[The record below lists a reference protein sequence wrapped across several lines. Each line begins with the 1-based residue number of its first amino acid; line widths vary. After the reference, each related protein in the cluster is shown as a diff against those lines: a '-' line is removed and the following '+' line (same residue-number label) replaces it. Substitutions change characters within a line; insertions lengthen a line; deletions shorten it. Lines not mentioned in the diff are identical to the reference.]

1 VVSDVST
8 SVVAARPRLQ
18 VAKLRDLALLPA
30 IVVLLVVGFIASP
43 TFLTGGNLL
52 NVVQQQSELG
62 LVVLGEALVLIV
74 GKMDLSLESTLGFAP
89 ALAMVLVLPTS
100 EHGLGLGLPQWTA
113 LPVCLL
119 AGVVIGAINA
129 FLVLRLQLSGFIITL
144 GMLITIRG
152 VQQGLTVGQSL
163 SSTAMPSLY
172 YLGSAV
178 WFGVNASIW
187 IFVALFVVAIVF
199 MGYFRHGRSL
209 YAIGG
214 NEAAAKAAG
223 IRSTKVTAIVL
234 IVASVLAAL
243 AGAMMVGHYGSVTAS
258 QGSGWIFNAFAAA
271 VLGGVSL
278 NGGKGT
284 LFGAMCGVLMLG
296 LVQNILTLAHVN
308 VYWIGAINGAII
320 IGALVLARLTSGKAQ
335 D

>member
-8 SVVAARPRLQ
+8 PLAAARPRVWL
-18 VAKLRDLALLPA
+18 ARFRDLALLPA
-30 IVVLLVVGFIASP
+30 ILVLLVVGFIASP
-43 TFLTGGNLL
+43 IFLTTGNLL
-52 NVVQQQSELG
+52 NVMQQQSELG
-62 LVVLGEALVLIV
+62 LLVLGEALVLIV
-74 GKMDLSLESTLGFAP
+74 GKMDLSLESTIGFAP
-89 ALAMVLVLPTS
+89 ALVLPTS
-100 EHGLGLGLPQWTA
+100 QNGLGVGLPGWTA

-119 AGVVIGAINA
+119 LGAVIGAINA
-129 FLVLRLQLSGFIITL
+129 FLVLKLQLSAFIVTL

-152 VQQGLTVGQSL
+152 VQQGTTVGQTLFNAPPSL
-163 SSTAMPSLY
+163 S
-172 YLGSAV
+172 YLGSAI
-178 WFGVNASIW
+178 WLGLHASIW
-187 IFVALFVVAIVF
+187 IFLALFVVAIVF
-199 MGYFRHGRSL
+199 VGYFRHGRSL

-223 IRSTKVTAIVL
+223 IRTTRVATIAL

-243 AGAMMVGHYGSVTAS
+243 AGAMMVGHYGSVSAS

-284 LFGAMCGVLMLG
+284 LFGALCGVLMLG

-308 VYWIGAINGAII
+308 PYWIGAINGAII
-320 IGALVLARLTSGKAQ
+320 LGALVLARLTTGRAQ

>member
-1 VVSDVST
+1 MSDVST
-8 SVVAARPRLQ
+8 PAVAARPRLQ
-18 VAKLRDLALLPA
+18 MARLRDLALLPA
-30 IVVLLVVGFIASP
+30 IVVLLAVGFIASP
-43 TFLTGGNLL
+43 IFLTSGNLL

-89 ALAMVLVLPTS
+89 ALAMVFVLPTS
-100 EHGLGLGLPQWTA
+100 EHGLGLGLPEWSA

-119 AGVVIGAINA
+119 VGGAIGAINA

-152 VQQGLTVGQSL
+152 VQQGLTHGQSL
-163 SSTAMPSLY
+163 PGQDMPSLS
-172 YLGSAV
+172 YLGSAM
-178 WFGVNASIW
+178 WLGVHASIW
-187 IFVALFVVAIVF
+187 IFLALFVVAIVF
-199 MGYFRHGRSL
+199 VGYFRHGRSL

-214 NEAAAKAAG
+214 NESAAKAAG
-223 IRSTKVTAIVL
+223 IRSTRVTAIVL

-243 AGAMMVGHYGSVTAS
+243 AGALMVGRLGSDSAT
-258 QGSGWIFNAFAAA
+258 QGAGWIFNAFAAA
-271 VLGGVSL
+271 VLGGISL

-284 LFGAMCGVLMLG
+284 MFGAMCGVLMLG
-296 LVQNILTLAHVN
+296 LVQNILTLAHVDGN
-308 VYWIGAINGAII
+308 WIGAVNGAII
-320 IGALVLARLTSGKAQ
+320 IGALVLARLTTGKAQ